1 LIFLLAS
8 FAIVLTIALVS
19 GRGLPAPLA
28 GRLYPLHY
36 ESEIA
41 GVAERYDLDPY
52 LVAAVVK
59 AESDFKPEAVSRA
72 GAVGLMQVMPETAN
86 WISQRAD
93 WAGPA
98 DPNLD
103 DPRDNLELGTY
114 YLSYLISMFD
124 ADVGTALAA
133 YNAGHGAVQ
142 SWLQQGEE
150 TRVSLEQ
157 IPFRETR
164 DFVERVK
171 RFESVFR
178 RAHPKAFP

>member
-1 LIFLLAS
+1 MLFVLTAAVLLLS
-8 FAIVLTIALVS
+8 FALADS
-19 GRGLPAPLA
+19 GRLPPLLT

-41 GVAERYDLDPY
+41 QAAARHDLDPY

-59 AESDFKPEAVSRA
+59 AESNFRPEAVSRA

-86 WISQRAD
+86 WIAQRED
-93 WAGPA
+93 WAGP
-98 DPNLD
+98 DEPRLE
-103 DPRDNLELGTY
+103 DPRENLELGTY
-114 YLSYLISMFD
+114 YLAYLISMFD

-142 SWLQQGEE
+142 SWLQRDAE
-150 TRVSLEQ
+150 TRVSLES

-171 RFESVFR
+171 HFESVLR
-178 RAHPKAFP
+178 QAHPKAFP